1 MTPDIRLLILPLPEF
16 ALLPFGAFLDKLR
29 FSADDEDYSRQRYCS
44 WALLGLDGQPVSSS
58 SGAVVQVDVIAQQ
71 VAFKGYDYL
80 VLFGGRSAAATAAL
94 APSYRALL
102 KRAVRAGV
110 KLVCVDNAAF
120 LLAACGLLDGHKVVV
135 HWRHE
140 AEFRASFPHLQV
152 QREQLYCFDGA
163 RISCAGGTAAIDL
176 AVELLSRACG
186 RARALKGLADMLVDE
201 TRDSRHALRSLDTG
215 AGQQGRQVQ
224 RATALMRHHLGAS
237 LSIEQ
242 LAAELGISRRQLDR
256 QFQASHGMSAKA
268 WWQELRLQQARW
280 RLVNSSHS
288 LAQIADE
295 VGLGDA
301 SYLGKCV
308 RRRFG
313 CTALALRGQRTVN
326 PVRAGL
332 PANATIPR

>member
-44 WALLGLDGQPVSSS
+44 WALLGLDAQPVPSS
-58 SGAVVQVDVIAQQ
+58 SGAVVQVDVTAEQ
-71 VAFKGYDYL
+71 ADFKGYEYL

-94 APSYRALL
+94 APRYRALL

-110 KLVCVDNAAF
+110 KLVCIDNAAF

-201 TRDSRHALRSLDTG
+201 TRDSRHALRSLEAE
-215 AGQQGRQVQ
+215 AGQGRQVQ
-224 RATALMRHHLGAS
+224 RATALMRHHLAAA
-237 LSIEQ
+237 LSVEQ

-256 QFQASHGMSAKA
+256 QFLASHGMSAKA
-268 WWQELRLQQARW
+268 WWQEMRLQQARW

-313 CTALALRGQRTVN
+313 CTALALREGAPQQLRGQ
-326 PVRAGL
+326 
-332 PANATIPR
+332 

>member
-1 MTPDIRLLILPLPEF
+1 MTPDIRLLILPLPDF

-29 FSADDEDYSRQRYCS
+29 FSADDEDYSQQRYCS
-44 WALLGLDGQPVSSS
+44 WALASLTGEPVPSS
-58 SGAVVQVDVIAQQ
+58 SGAVMQVQAIAEQLQWVD
-71 VAFKGYDYL
+71 YDYL
-80 VLFGGRSAAATAAL
+80 VVFGSRNAEATATL
-94 APSYRALL
+94 APRYKPLL
-102 KRAVRAGV
+102 KRAARAGV
-110 KLVCVDNAAF
+110 KLVAIDNASF

-140 AEFRASFPHLQV
+140 AEFRASFPQLQML
-152 QREQLYCFDGA
+152 REQLYCIDGA
-163 RISCAGGTAAIDL
+163 RITCAGGTAALDL
-176 AVELLSRACG
+176 AVELLAGACG

-201 TRDSRHALRSLDTG
+201 SRDSRHAVRSLEAG
-215 AGQQGRQVQ
+215 AGQGRQVQ
-224 RATALMRHHLGAS
+224 RALALMRHHLGAQG
-237 LSIEQ
+237 SIEQ

-268 WWQELRLQQARW
+268 WWLEMRLQQARW
-280 RLVNSSHS
+280 RLLNSSHS

-313 CTALALRGQRTVN
+313 CTAMALRSSNSHCGVPNR
-326 PVRAGL
+326 PVQ
-332 PANATIPR
+332 

>member
-44 WALLGLDGQPVSSS
+44 WTLLGLTADPVPSS
-58 SGAVVQVDVIAQQ
+58 SGAVVQVQATAQS
-71 VAFKGYDYL
+71 VDFKGHDYL
-80 VLFGGRSAAATAAL
+80 VLFGGRNAAATAAL
-94 APSYRALL
+94 APRYRALL
-102 KRAVRAGV
+102 KRAVRAGL
-110 KLVCVDNAAF
+110 KLVGVDNAVF

-140 AEFRASFPHLQV
+140 TEFRASFPSVQV
-152 QREQLYCFDGA
+152 LREQLYCFDGA

-201 TRDSRHALRSLDTG
+201 TRDSRHALRSLEQEPG
-215 AGQQGRQVQ
+215 QGRAVQ
-224 RATALMRHHLGAS
+224 RATALMRHHLGS
-237 LSIEQ
+237 NLTLEQ

-256 QFQASHGMSAKA
+256 QFQTSHGMTAKA
-268 WWQELRLQQARW
+268 WWLEMRLQQARW
-280 RLVNSSHS
+280 RLLNSSHG

-295 VGLGDA
+295 VGLGDV

-313 CTALALRGQRTVN
+313 CTALTLRASRRLGE
-326 PVRAGL
+326 
-332 PANATIPR
+332 

>member
-44 WALLGLDGQPVSSS
+44 WTLLGLTADPVPSS
-58 SGAVVQVDVIAQQ
+58 SGAVVQVQATAQS
-71 VAFKGYDYL
+71 VDFKGHDYL
-80 VLFGGRSAAATAAL
+80 VLFGGRNAAATAAL
-94 APSYRALL
+94 APRYRALL
-102 KRAVRAGV
+102 KRAVRAGL
-110 KLVCVDNAAF
+110 KLVGVDNAVF

-140 AEFRASFPHLQV
+140 TEFRASFPSVQV
-152 QREQLYCFDGA
+152 LREQLYCFDGA

-201 TRDSRHALRSLDTG
+201 TRDSRHALRSLEQEPG
-215 AGQQGRQVQ
+215 QGRAVQ
-224 RATALMRHHLGAS
+224 RAIALMRHHLGS
-237 LSIEQ
+237 NLTLEQ

-256 QFQASHGMSAKA
+256 QFQTSHGMTAKA
-268 WWQELRLQQARW
+268 WWLEMRLQQARW
-280 RLVNSSHS
+280 RLLNSSHG

-295 VGLGDA
+295 VGLGDV

-313 CTALALRGQRTVN
+313 CTALTLRASGRL
-326 PVRAGL
+326 GE
-332 PANATIPR
+332 